1 MFRYKNSTV
10 RDEQVSRPIQ
20 MNNYRS
26 EEEIELIRQSS
37 LLVGK
42 TLAAIAAMLKPGI
55 TTATIDD
62 VAEKFIRDNGG
73 VPAFKNYNG
82 FPKSV
87 CVSVNSQVVHG
98 IPGSYELKDGDVVS
112 VDCGVVM
119 NSFYGD
125 SAYTFIIGEA
135 DDKVKRLL
143 QVTKECLYKGIEQA
157 LTGNR
162 VGDISHAVQ
171 EHAESNGYSVV
182 RELVGHGVG
191 RKLHEKPEVPNYGN
205 AGSGKVLQEGMT
217 IAIEPMIN
225 MGKRNVVQERDGW
238 TVRTQDGLPSAHFEH
253 TVAVRKE
260 KAEILSTFDYIEEV
274 LTTNKEVTI

>member
-1 MFRYKNSTV
+1 MNS
-10 RDEQVSRPIQ
+10 
-20 MNNYRS
+20 YRS

-42 TLAAIAAMLKPGI
+42 ALAVVAAMLKPGI
-55 TTATIDD
+55 TTAAIDD
-62 VAEKFIRDNGG
+62 VADKFIRDNGG

-82 FPKSV
+82 YPASV

-98 IPGSYELKDGDVVS
+98 IPGKYELKNGDVVS
-112 VDCGVVM
+112 IDCGVVM

-135 DDKVKRLL
+135 DEKVKRLL

-157 LTGNR
+157 IAGKR

-171 EHAESNGYSVV
+171 FHAESNGYSVV

-205 AGSGKVLQEGMT
+205 AGSGKVLQDGMT

-260 KAEILSTFDYIEEV
+260 KAEILSTFDYIEEIV
-274 LTTNKEVTI
+274 TKNKEVTI